1 MSNSLFSGNL
11 VKSNRIIYTP
21 SVFAKN
27 NLMYLQEIGESQ
39 ARQPHTS
46 TRKNLAS
53 YLFFIVTK
61 GSGTLEYQNSIY
73 HLSQGDCVFIDCQK
87 PYAHQSSENLWE
99 LKWIHFFGS
108 NMDSIYEK
116 YTELGGRPSFRALNA
131 EVFIQLWEQLF
142 LHASSNSYMKDMEIY
157 SNLATLLTALLN
169 ENKNSSVN
177 SYSFHNKQNLQNIK
191 KYLDE
196 HYLEKITL
204 EQLSSKFY
212 INKFYLTRIF
222 KEQFGI
228 SITNYLLQLRIT
240 HAKML
245 LRFTDM
251 PIDKISHECG
261 MNDANYFSRVFKKV
275 EGITPGQFRKM
286 W

>member
-1 MSNSLFSGNL
+1 M
-11 VKSNRIIYTP
+11 
-21 SVFAKN
+21 
-27 NLMYLQEIGESQ
+27 
-39 ARQPHTS
+39 
-46 TRKNLAS
+46 
-53 YLFFIVTK
+53 
-61 GSGTLEYQNSIY
+61 
-73 HLSQGDCVFIDCQK
+73 
-87 PYAHQSSENLWE
+87 
-99 LKWIHFFGS
+99 
-108 NMDSIYEK
+108 
-116 YTELGGRPSFRALNA
+116 
-131 EVFIQLWEQLF
+131 
-142 LHASSNSYMKDMEIY
+142 
-157 SNLATLLTALLN
+157 
-169 ENKNSSVN
+169 
-177 SYSFHNKQNLQNIK
+177 
-191 KYLDE
+191 DE

-261 MNDANYFSRVFKKV
+261 MNDANYFSRVFKQV

>member
-1 MSNSLFSGNL
+1 MNNSLFSGNL

-27 NLMYLQEIGESQ
+27 NLMYLQEIGVSQ
-39 ARQPHTS
+39 AQQPHTS

-61 GSGTLEYQNSIY
+61 GSGTLEYQHITY
-73 HLSQGDCVFIDCQK
+73 HLSQGDCVFIDCHK
-87 PYAHQSSENLWE
+87 PYSHQSSANLWE
-99 LKWIHFFGS
+99 LKWIHFFGP

-116 YTELGGRPSFRALNA
+116 YTELGGRPSFRARNA
-131 EVFIQLWEQLF
+131 EVYIQLWEQLF

-169 ENKNSSVN
+169 ESKNSSVS
-177 SYSFHNKQNLQNIK
+177 SYSVHNKQNLQNIK

-261 MNDANYFSRVFKKV
+261 MNDANYFSRVFKQV

>member
-1 MSNSLFSGNL
+1 MNNSFFSGSL

-21 SVFAKN
+21 SSFAKN

-39 ARQPHTS
+39 AKQPHNS
-46 TRKNLAS
+46 TRKNLVS

-61 GSGTLEYQNSIY
+61 GSGTLKYQNSY
-73 HLSQGDCVFIDCQK
+73 YNVSQGDCVFIDCQK

-99 LKWIHFFGS
+99 LKWIHFLGP
-108 NMDSIYEK
+108 NMNNIYEK
-116 YTELGGRPSFRALNA
+116 YTELGGTPSFKSHNV
-131 EVFIQLWEQLF
+131 EIYIELWEQLF
-142 LHASSNSYMKDMEIY
+142 RYASSNDYMNDMAIY
-157 SNLATLLTALLN
+157 NTLTTLLTTLLS
-169 ENKNSSVN
+169 ESKSSCIN
-177 SYSFHNKQNLQNIK
+177 SYSFHNKQNLQNVK

-196 HYLEKITL
+196 QYSRKITL
-204 EQLSSKFY
+204 DELSNRFY

-228 SITNYLLQLRIT
+228 SISNYLMQIRIT
-240 HAKML
+240 HAKRL

-251 PIDKISHECG
+251 PIEKISHECG
-261 MNDANYFSRVFKKV
+261 MNDANYFSRSFKKV
-275 EGITPGQFRKM
+275 EGMTPGQFRKI